1 MRMIAARTGHACVV
15 TLTFMLLC
23 VLFGPMA
30 QAQETEEPRLN
41 DLIANFKKPYL
52 SVGALFQ
59 FVGDFQPERSFAG
72 NDGFSI
78 GNMRLSLSGEL
89 DQGIGYFFQ
98 TNFATS
104 PAILDAKAYYRF
116 SPALVIDLGLYKAP
130 FSRELLTGAAA
141 LDFVRRSQVVTAL
154 APARQIGAS
163 LRGDVADGVVSYGV
177 GVFNGNKFNGNRN
190 DSNDFLYVARL
201 SVFPKTLQGTRP
213 GDRLELAIN
222 VARSQDEDTDFG
234 GGFLSDFQG
243 EQTLVGGDFRLTRDR
258 FLLAGEFIAAR
269 LEFAAGPT
277 ADPTGFHLT
286 GGYQLTEWSQF
297 LVRWD
302 SFSPDGVT
310 SESDLVLLGYN
321 IWPTG
326 ATQLR
331 ANYVIPTVGGV
342 DNHQLLIGAQLSF

>member
-1 MRMIAARTGHACVV
+1 MRMTIARPGHAYVV
-15 TLTFMLLC
+15 TLTLVLSC
-23 VLFGPMA
+23 VLFSPVA
-30 QAQETEEPRLN
+30 QAQEAEEPRLN

-52 SVGALFQ
+52 SFGALFQ
-59 FVGDFQPERSFAG
+59 FVADFQPERSFAG
-72 NDGFSI
+72 NNGFSI

-98 TNFATS
+98 TNVANS

-116 SPALVIDLGLYKAP
+116 SPALVVDVGLYKAP
-130 FSRELLTGAAA
+130 FSRELLTGAGN
-141 LDFVRRSQVVTAL
+141 LDFARRSQVVTAL

-177 GVFNGNKFNGNRN
+177 GIFNGNKFNGNRN

-201 SVFPKTLQGTRP
+201 SVFPKALQGTRP

-222 VARSQDEDTDFG
+222 VGRSQDEDTDFG
-234 GGFLSDFQG
+234 GGFLFDFEG
-243 EQTLVGGDFRLTRDR
+243 EQTLVGADFRLTRDR

-269 LEFAAGPT
+269 LEFAVGPT

-286 GGYQLTEWSQF
+286 GGYQLTQWSQF

-302 SFSPDGVT
+302 SFSPDGVRAD
-310 SESDLVLLGYN
+310 SDLVLLGYN
-321 IWPTG
+321 VWPTG

-342 DNHQLLIGAQLSF
+342 DNHQLLMSAQLAF

>member
-1 MRMIAARTGHACVV
+1 MRMTRVRPCHAPVFSL
-15 TLTFMLLC
+15 TLVILC
-23 VLFGPMA
+23 TVFTPMA
-30 QAQETEEPRLN
+30 RAQQAQEPRL
-41 DLIANFKKPYL
+41 DELIANFKKPYL
-52 SVGALFQ
+52 SFGALFQ
-59 FVGDFQPERSFAG
+59 FVGDFQPERSFG
-72 NDGFSI
+72 GSNGFSI
-78 GNMRLSLSGEL
+78 GNMRVSLSGEL
-89 DQGIGYFFQ
+89 DQGFGYFFQ
-98 TNFATS
+98 TNFATA

-116 SPALVIDLGLYKAP
+116 SPALVVDVGLYKAP
-130 FSRELLTGAAA
+130 FSRELLTGAGA

-177 GVFNGNKFNGNRN
+177 GIFNGNKFNGNRN
-190 DSNDFLYVARL
+190 DSNEFLYVARL
-201 SVFPKTLQGTRP
+201 SVFPKALKGTKP

-222 VARSQDEDTDFG
+222 VARSEDEDTDFG

-302 SFSPDGVT
+302 SLSPDGVT
-310 SESDLVLLGYN
+310 GESDLVLLGYN

-342 DNHQLLIGAQLSF
+342 DNHQLLMSAQVAF

>member
-1 MRMIAARTGHACVV
+1 MRMLVTRSRPTCVMI
-15 TLTFMLLC
+15 LALMLQC
-23 VLFGPMA
+23 VLLTPRA
-30 QAQETEEPRLN
+30 RAQETEEPNLN

-52 SVGALFQ
+52 SFGALFQ
-59 FVGDFQPERSFAG
+59 FVADFQPERSFAG
-72 NDGFSI
+72 SNGFSI
-78 GNMRLSLSGEL
+78 GNMRFSLSGEL
-89 DQGIGYFFQ
+89 DRGIGYFFQ
-98 TNFATS
+98 TNFANS
-104 PAILDAKAYYRF
+104 PSILDARAYYRF
-116 SPALVIDLGLYKAP
+116 SPALVVDVGLYKAP
-130 FSRELLTGAAA
+130 FSRELLTGAGA

-177 GVFNGNKFNGNRN
+177 GIFNGNKFNGNRN

-201 SVFPKTLQGTRP
+201 SVFPKALQGTRP

-222 VARSQDEDTDFG
+222 VARSEDEDTDFG

-243 EQTLVGGDFRLTRDR
+243 EQTLVGGDVRLTRDR

-286 GGYQLTEWSQF
+286 GGYRLTEWSQF

-302 SFSPDGVT
+302 SLSPDGVT
-310 SESDLVLLGYN
+310 SESDLVWLGYN

-342 DNHQLLIGAQLSF
+342 DNHQLLMSAQLAF